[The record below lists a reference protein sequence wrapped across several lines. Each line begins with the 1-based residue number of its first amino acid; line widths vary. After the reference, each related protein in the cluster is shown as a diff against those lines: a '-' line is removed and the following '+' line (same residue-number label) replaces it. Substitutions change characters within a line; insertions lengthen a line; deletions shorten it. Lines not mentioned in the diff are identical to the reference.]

1 MTTALPVEIYEI
13 LEDKLGREQAHEL
26 VKAME
31 YAAGDIAR
39 QKKAE
44 LREDLIKELASKAD
58 LMVVKSE
65 LQGDIK
71 ALRWEFK
78 LYFAVTIAVILIT
91 NPRALDMLAR
101 IVGIVK

>member
-1 MTTALPVEIYEI
+1 
-13 LEDKLGREQAHEL
+13 
-26 VKAME
+26 
-31 YAAGDIAR
+31 
-39 QKKAE
+39 
-44 LREDLIKELASKAD
+44 
-58 LMVVKSE
+58 MVVKSE

>member
-1 MTTALPVEIYEI
+1 MPSALPVEIYEI

-26 VKAME
+26 VKDME

-44 LREDLIKELASKAD
+44 IRDDLTKELASKAD

-65 LQGDIK
+65 LQGEIK

-78 LYFAVTIAVILIT
+78 LYFAITIALILIT
-91 NPRALDMLAR
+91 NPQAVDLIAR
-101 IVGIVK
+101 IIGIVK

>member
-1 MTTALPVEIYEI
+1 MATALPVEIFEI
-13 LEDKLGREQAHEL
+13 LEDKLGREQAHEI

-44 LREDLIKELASKAD
+44 IREDLTKELASKAD
-58 LMVVKSE
+58 LMIVKSE
-65 LQGDIK
+65 LQGEIK

-78 LYFAVTIAVILIT
+78 LYFAITIAVILIT
-91 NPRALDMLAR
+91 NPRALDLLAR
-101 IVGIVK
+101 FIGVVK